1 MQSCVLC
8 SIKLPKTPGC
18 ARMAVQPTLFVCTL
32 AESCLLVWYLN
43 LPRFSAA
50 VQSTSSTANPGTGLL
65 SLLRQIRPNPLASNP
80 SSLYVRAP
88 LLVFCQYSYLP
99 LLLLLLQGPMGAVLG
114 LIMRSLIGTPA
125 NQRHQNT
132 CEMCSWLRSR
142 CWNHLAGS
150 NKIELSSRFMLAC
163 KGETIDMDCK
173 IPRRVYML
181 S

>member
-1 MQSCVLC
+1 MHAGRVLFACLVPESSEVLSSSTKYLLHCKPRNRTFVFASPNPSKPVSQQSFEL
-8 SIKLPKTPGC
+8 IC
-18 ARMAVQPTLFVCTL
+18 ARAITRI
-32 AESCLLVWYLN
+32 
-43 LPRFSAA
+43 LPVFLSSSVASA
-50 VQSTSSTANPGTGLL
+50 SSRAYGCCPWVFARDG
-65 SLLRQIRPNPLASNP
+65 SLLHNANFLFG
-80 SSLYVRAP
+80 V
-88 LLVFCQYSYLP
+88 
-99 LLLLLLQGPMGAVLG
+99 G